1 LRDTR
6 LACGTPMVAIATI
19 FIFLLAIG
27 ALNRYEF
34 GRFD

>member
-1 LRDTR
+1 MIGI
-6 LACGTPMVAIATI
+6 AAIVL
-19 FIFLLAIG
+19 FLVVIG